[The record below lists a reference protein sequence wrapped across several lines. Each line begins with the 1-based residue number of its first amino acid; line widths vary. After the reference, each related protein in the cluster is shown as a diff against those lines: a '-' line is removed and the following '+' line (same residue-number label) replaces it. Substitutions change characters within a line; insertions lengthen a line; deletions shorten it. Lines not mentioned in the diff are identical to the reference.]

1 MSRRELVTVCF
12 GGFPGTN
19 RHLREISRVTGL
31 TRHLVVSS
39 SAPASADV
47 AFLRDHLATLAPRCV
62 IFGSWH
68 AVYEPLVDAARAAGA
83 EIAVLWTSSV
93 VQTDLSGETAMLASL
108 LRDRRVTRFF
118 AASDALVGALGAAGR
133 PSHVL
138 PLPFSIA
145 ETPLVAAKPEGAV
158 PVVSL
163 FAAPNEFRRKNALT
177 CILALAGLD
186 VPYVLRLNG
195 LAERAEYRTFLEEL
209 NVPFDDRGWLDED
222 DYARALDDVDV
233 GVQVSL
239 GESFNYVVAE
249 HFARAVPVML
259 SRSVPV
265 AHGLPDD
272 VLRLLVV
279 TDPDDPGELR
289 GKLRVL
295 LTEPATRRE
304 AGRAVREH
312 IERVSA
318 RNAEAARR
326 TLTAVLAER

>member
-31 TRHLVVSS
+31 TRHLVVSGS
-39 SAPASADV
+39 TPASADV
-47 AFLRDHLATLAPRCV
+47 VFLRDHLATVAPRCV
-62 IFGSWH
+62 IFGGWH
-68 AVYEPLVDAARAAGA
+68 TVYEPLVDAARAAGS
-83 EIAVLWTSSV
+83 EIGVLWTSSV
-93 VQTDLSGETAMLASL
+93 AQTDLSGETATLASL

-118 AASDALVGALGAAGR
+118 ATSDALVGPLGATGR
-133 PSHVL
+133 PSHLL

-145 ETPLVAAKPEGAV
+145 ATPRMAAKPDGTI

-163 FAAPNEFRRKNALT
+163 FAAPNEFRRKNALA

-209 NVPFDDRGWLDED
+209 KVPYDDRGWMD
-222 DYARALDDVDV
+222 DDDFARALDEVDV

-239 GESFNYVVAE
+239 AESFNYVVAE
-249 HFARAVPVML
+249 HFARAVPVVV

-265 AHGLPDD
+265 AHGLPEHVD
-272 VLRLLVV
+272 RLLVV
-279 TDPDDPGELR
+279 VDPDDPGEIR

-295 LTEPATRRE
+295 LTEPVARRV

>member
-1 MSRRELVTVCF
+1 MSRRELVSVCF

-31 TRHLVVSS
+31 TRHLVVSGS
-39 SAPASADV
+39 ASASVDV
-47 AFLRDHLATLAPRCV
+47 TFLREHLTTLALRCV

-68 AVYEPLVDAARAAGA
+68 AVYEPLVEAAHAAGA

-93 VQTDLSGETAMLASL
+93 VQTDLSGETATLASL
-108 LRDRRVTRFF
+108 LGDRRIAHFF
-118 AASDALVGALGAAGR
+118 ATSEALAGTLGAAGR

-145 ETPLVAAKPEGAV
+145 ATPRVAAKPERTV

-163 FAAPNEFRRKNALT
+163 FAAPNEYRRKNAFA
-177 CILALAGLD
+177 CIVALAGLD
-186 VPYVLRLNG
+186 VPYILHLNG
-195 LAERAEYRTFLEEL
+195 LAERAEYRTCLEEL
-209 NVPFDDRGWLDED
+209 KVPYDDHGWLDEG
-222 DYARALDDVDV
+222 DYTRALDEVDV
-233 GVQVSL
+233 GLQVSL
-239 GESFNYVVAE
+239 ADSFNYVVAE
-249 HFARAVPVML
+249 HFARAVPVVL

-265 AHGLPDD
+265 AHGLPEH

-279 TDPDDPGELR
+279 ADPDDPGEIR
-289 GKLRVL
+289 ERLRVL
-295 LTEPATRRE
+295 LTEPKARRE

-326 TLTAVLAER
+326 TLTVVLAER

>member
-1 MSRRELVTVCF
+1 MSHRELVSVCF

-19 RHLREISRVTGL
+19 RHLREISRVTAL
-31 TRHLVVSS
+31 TRHLAVSGS
-39 SAPASADV
+39 TAASVDV

-68 AVYEPLVDAARAAGA
+68 AVYEPLVDSARAAGA

-93 VQTDLSGETAMLASL
+93 VQTDLSGETATLASL
-108 LRDRRVTRFF
+108 LGDRRIARFF
-118 AASDALVGALGAAGR
+118 ATSEALAGTLGAAGR

-145 ETPLVAAKPEGAV
+145 ATPRVAAKPERTV

-163 FAAPNEFRRKNALT
+163 FAAPNEYRRKNAFA
-177 CILALAGLD
+177 CIVALAGLD
-186 VPYVLRLNG
+186 VPYVLHLNG
-195 LAERAEYRTFLEEL
+195 LAERAEYRAVLEEL
-209 NVPFDDRGWLDED
+209 KVPYDDHGWLDEG
-222 DYARALDDVDV
+222 DYARALDEVDV

-239 GESFNYVVAE
+239 ADSFNYVVAE
-249 HFARAVPVML
+249 HFARAVPVVV

-265 AHGLPDD
+265 AHGLPEH

-279 TDPDDPGELR
+279 ADPDDPGELR

-295 LTEPATRRE
+295 LTEPEARRE

-312 IERVSA
+312 LERVSA